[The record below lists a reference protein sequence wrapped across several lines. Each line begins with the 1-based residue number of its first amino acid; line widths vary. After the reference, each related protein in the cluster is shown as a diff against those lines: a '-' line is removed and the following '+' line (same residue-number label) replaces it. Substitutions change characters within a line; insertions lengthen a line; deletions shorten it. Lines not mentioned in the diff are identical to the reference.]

1 MAINSASENLI
12 KSFEDCKLTC
22 YADAIGVP
30 TIGWGTT
37 KGLTKA
43 DIGKKTIT
51 QAEADR
57 LFSEDVAKFEKAVLG
72 LVKVPL
78 TPNQLGAVVSLAYN
92 IGTGHFASSTLLKKI
107 NDKDFKAAVLWF
119 APWNKSGGQ
128 VLAGLTRRRAAEA
141 KLFSTP

>member
-1 MAINSASENLI
+1 MLNSASEKLI
-12 KSFEDCKLTC
+12 KSFEACRLTC

-37 KGLTKA
+37 KGLTRA

-57 LFSEDVAKFEKAVLG
+57 LFQEDIAAFEKAVAA
-72 LVKVPL
+72 LVKVPVSD
-78 TPNQLGAVVSLAYN
+78 NQRGALVSFAYN
-92 IGTGHFASSTLLKKI
+92 CGTANLASSTLLKKV
-107 NDKDFKAAVLWF
+107 NQKDFSGASLEF
-119 APWNKSGGQ
+119 SRWNRAGGK

-141 KLFSTP
+141 QLFNKP

>member
-1 MAINSASENLI
+1 MVINSASEKLI
-12 KSFEDCKLTC
+12 KSFKACKLTC

-43 DIGKKTIT
+43 DIGKKTIS
-51 QAEADR
+51 QAQADR
-57 LFSEDVAKFEKAVLG
+57 LFSEDIAKFEKAVLG

-78 TPNQLGAVVSLAYN
+78 TPNQLGALVSFTYN
-92 IGTGHFASSTLLKKI
+92 VGSANFASSTLLKKI
-107 NDKDFKAAVLWF
+107 NDKDFKAAALWF
-119 APWNKSGGQ
+119 APWNKAGGK

-141 KLFSTP
+141 KLFATP

>member
-1 MAINSASENLI
+1 MAINSASEQLI
-12 KSFEDCKLTC
+12 KSFEACKLTC

-37 KGLTKA
+37 KGLKKS

-51 QAEADR
+51 QSEADR
-57 LFSEDVAKFEKAVLG
+57 LFSRDVAQFEKAVLG

-78 TPNQLGAVVSLAYN
+78 TPNQFGALVSFTYNCGSANLA
-92 IGTGHFASSTLLKKI
+92 ASTLLKKV
-107 NDKDFKAAVLWF
+107 NAKDFAGAANEF
-119 APWNKSGGQ
+119 ARWNKAGGQ

-141 KLFSTP
+141 TLFATP